1 MKKKAFLTYM
11 EKDGL
16 ETEDFVFYVD
26 ERCLSDEEYQYS
38 PDLQHL
44 HWHDY
49 FELEIVLKGN
59 GKHHFNDTVYDL
71 RDGSAY
77 IVTPIDFH
85 SVVFDGTE
93 NGKII
98 HIQFDTFTMSED
110 VTRLITNSSAPI
122 TAQFEPD
129 ELEYIKSLCAKLLD
143 EYANDRDDKKM
154 MIRSILEQLCIMMI
168 RKAVPIA
175 KTNRTKTRD
184 ETILQVVNYL
194 NYNFRSKVT
203 LKSVSEKFI
212 LNPNYLGEKFNKT
225 LGMSFTSYVND
236 LRLSYSM
243 RLLKNSELSIKQIS
257 EESGFASVSYFIKLF
272 SEKYG
277 SAPQRL
283 RKTK

>member
-1 MKKKAFLTYM
+1 M

-16 ETEDFVFYVD
+16 ETDDFVFYID
-26 ERCLSDEEYQYS
+26 ERLLSDEEYQYS
-38 PDLQHL
+38 LDLQHL

-49 FELEIVLKGN
+49 FELEIVLKGD
-59 GKHHFNDTVYDL
+59 GTHHFNDIVYEL
-71 RDGSAY
+71 HDGSAY

-85 SVVFDGTE
+85 SVVFNGKE
-93 NGKII
+93 NGKIV
-98 HIQFDTFTMSED
+98 HIQFDSFTMSED
-110 VTRLITNSSAPI
+110 VTRLITDSSAPI
-122 TAQFEPD
+122 TAQFDAE
-129 ELEYIKSLCAKLLD
+129 ELEYVQTLCEKLLA
-143 EYANDRDDKKM
+143 EYNGDSPDKKM

-168 RKAVPIA
+168 RKSVPIA
-175 KTNRTKTRD
+175 RANRARTRD

-203 LKSVSEKFI
+203 LKSVAEKFI

-225 LGMSFTSYVND
+225 LGISFTSYVND
-236 LRLSYSM
+236 LRLTYSM

-277 SAPQRL
+277 SAPQRM